1 MQWDQ
6 WVVILGKSTT
16 TGITEA
22 IWTSIPKQKRFNGGD
37 DGCVLLYYQGKESL
51 LELFCIFPETCLLQR
66 RGGGGKPDFST
77 KTTFL
82 KMSPVQQELG
92 FMRWLSLLKRRFQGI
107 RMFRDGFLYWVGSWN
122 LVCRESLS
130 VLKILWFYGLLRII
144 ACYYRGH
151 SLIIGQLSKV

>member
-1 MQWDQ
+1 MKLADHVISEMQRDQ

-22 IWTSIPKQKRFNGGD
+22 IWTSTPKQKRFNGGD

-51 LELFCIFPETCLLQR
+51 LELFCNFPETCLLPR

-92 FMRWLSLLKRRFQGI
+92 FM
-107 RMFRDGFLYWVGSWN
+107 
-122 LVCRESLS
+122 C
-130 VLKILWFYGLLRII
+130 
-144 ACYYRGH
+144 
-151 SLIIGQLSKV
+151 